1 MARESWSDYVA
12 RITAGVPREDVAEA
26 AGVNVSS
33 LSRWVND
40 KVTPKAEKVVEF
52 ARALGQSPIEAL
64 IAAGYLEPEEAAGV
78 IEVVRS
84 LNDVS
89 NDELLHEVGKRM
101 SAWSR
106 PQVDDITPRLSRPD
120 DLS

>member
-12 RITAGVPREDVAEA
+12 RITVGVPREDVAEA

-52 ARALGQSPIEAL
+52 ARALGRSPIEAL

-101 SAWSR
+101 STWSHR
-106 PQVDDITPRLSRPD
+106 H
-120 DLS
+120 